1 MDKMRQTFPFTY
13 ACGLHARPCT
23 ALVALIKPFAAKV
36 MLYYNDEKANANS
49 VIEMLSMGAQ
59 GGGELTFEAEGKDAE
74 KVLEKIAEFID
85 TLNTK
90 EHW

>member
-1 MDKMRQTFPFTY
+1 MKQTFAFIY

-23 ALVALIKPFAAKV
+23 ALAALVKPFSAKV
-36 MLYYNDEKANANS
+36 MLLYNGEKAHVNS
-49 VIEMLSMGAQ
+49 VLEMLSMGAQ
-59 GGGELTFEAEGKDAE
+59 GGGELTFEAEGNDAE
-74 KVLEKIAEFID
+74 KVLQKIGDFIN